1 MNKRV
6 RTLLCFF
13 RYILSKCTPERV
25 WQFMLPMVDYMC
37 AHPSNIE
44 TSIIIPSKL
53 FILIHILNYTYSS
66 LNFFPVGWLFVFF
79 HKFFIPLIFCNGNIC
94 FILNKF

>member
-1 MNKRV
+1 
-6 RTLLCFF
+6 
-13 RYILSKCTPERV
+13 
-25 WQFMLPMVDYMC
+25 MLPMVDYMC

-66 LNFFPVGWLFVFF
+66 LNFFSGWLA
-79 HKFFIPLIFCNGNIC
+79 IC
-94 FILNKF
+94 FLPQILYSPHLL